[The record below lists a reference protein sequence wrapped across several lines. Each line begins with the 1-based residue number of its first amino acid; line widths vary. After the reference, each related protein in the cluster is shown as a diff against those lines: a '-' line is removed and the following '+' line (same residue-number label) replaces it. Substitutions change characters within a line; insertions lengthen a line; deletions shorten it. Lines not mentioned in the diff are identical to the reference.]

1 MQFDLKVYRAEGGV
15 SLLRSSAHDAQS
27 ARDQAERQG
36 YAVLSA
42 RAVRNGLFG
51 GGGRVRFDVPLFGQ
65 ELLALMEAGM
75 GLVEALS
82 LLAER
87 VRQAEVKQVLSHV
100 LSLVAQGQPFSCALE
115 GNPDI
120 FPVLFVA
127 SVRASEKTGNLVE
140 GVKRYLT
147 YHGQV
152 NALRAKVISASIYPV
167 LLLAVGGLVVLFLMV
182 YVVPRFSQVYAGLGE
197 ERLPFLSLLLMR
209 WGQLASEFAMPL
221 VIVAAGM
228 VAVGVYLVRMAFV
241 RAWLERWLWR
251 IPGVGAQL
259 QIYQLAR
266 FTRTVAMLLKGG
278 IPLLS
283 ALDMTDALLRQPV
296 LKAGLMAARQALREG
311 YSLAETFREQGLATE
326 VGVRLLV
333 VGERGGELGETM
345 ERIAAFYDDETA
357 RYVEWF
363 TKLFEPV
370 LMVFMGLLIGGI
382 VILMYLPIFQ
392 LASSI
397 Q

>member
-1 MQFDLKVYRAEGGV
+1 MQFDLKVYRAEGGI
-15 SLLRSSAHDAQS
+15 SRLRSSAHDAQS

-42 RAVRNGLFG
+42 HAVRNGPLG
-51 GGGRVRFDVPLFGQ
+51 GGRRVRFDVPLFGQ

-87 VRQAEVKQVLSHV
+87 ARHTEVKQVLSYV
-100 LSLVAQGQPFSCALE
+100 LSMVSQGQPFSRSLE

-120 FPVLFVA
+120 FPVLLVA
-127 SVRASEKTGNLVE
+127 SVRASEKTGDLVE

-152 NALRAKVISASIYPV
+152 NALRAKVIAASIYPA

-197 ERLPFLSLLLMR
+197 ERLPFLSLWLMR

-228 VAVGVYLVRMAFV
+228 VATGVYLVRMAFV

-278 IPLLS
+278 IPLVS

-311 YSLAETFREQGLATE
+311 HSLAETFREQGLATE

>member
-1 MQFDLKVYRAEGGV
+1 MQFDLKVYRAEGGI
-15 SLLRSSAHDAQS
+15 SRLRSSARDAQS
-27 ARDQAERQG
+27 ARDEAERQG

-42 RAVRNGLFG
+42 HVVRTGLFG
-51 GGGRVRFDVPLFGQ
+51 VETRVRFDVPLFGQ

-87 VRQAEVKQVLSHV
+87 ARQGEAKQVLSHV
-100 LSLVAQGQPFSCALE
+100 LSLVAQGQPFSRALE
-115 GNPDI
+115 GTPDI

-127 SVRASEKTGNLVE
+127 SVRASEQTGDLAE
-140 GVKRYLT
+140 GVNRYLT
-147 YHGQV
+147 YHRQV
-152 NALRAKVISASIYPV
+152 NALRAKVISASIYPA

-182 YVVPRFSQVYAGLGE
+182 YVVPRFSHVYAGLGE
-197 ERLPFLSLLLMR
+197 DRLPFLSLLLMR

-221 VIVAAGM
+221 VLGALSLVAA
-228 VAVGVYLVRMAFV
+228 GVYLVRMAFV
-241 RAWLERWLWR
+241 RAWLERRLWR
-251 IPGVGAQL
+251 IPGVGTQL

-266 FTRTVAMLLKGG
+266 FTRTVAMLLNGG
-278 IPLLS
+278 IPLVS
-283 ALDMTDALLRQPV
+283 ALDMTDTLLHQPV
-296 LKAGLMAARQALREG
+296 LKVGLVAARQALREG
-311 YSLAETFREQGLATE
+311 RSLAETFREQGLATE

-333 VGERGGELGETM
+333 VGERSGELGETM
-345 ERIAAFYDDETA
+345 ERIAAFYDEETA
-357 RYVEWF
+357 RHVEWF

>member
-1 MQFDLKVYRAEGGV
+1 MRG
-15 SLLRSSAHDAQS
+15 
-27 ARDQAERQG
+27 
-36 YAVLSA
+36 
-42 RAVRNGLFG
+42 
-51 GGGRVRFDVPLFGQ
+51 
-65 ELLALMEAGM
+65 
-75 GLVEALS
+75 
-82 LLAER
+82 
-87 VRQAEVKQVLSHV
+87 
-100 LSLVAQGQPFSCALE
+100 
-115 GNPDI
+115 
-120 FPVLFVA
+120 
-127 SVRASEKTGNLVE
+127 
-140 GVKRYLT
+140 
-147 YHGQV
+147 
-152 NALRAKVISASIYPV
+152 KVIAASIYPA

-197 ERLPFLSLLLMR
+197 ERLPFLSLWLMR

-228 VAVGVYLVRMAFV
+228 VAAGVYLVRMAFV

-278 IPLLS
+278 IPLVS

-296 LKAGLMAARQALREG
+296 LKAGLMAARKALREG
-311 YSLAETFREQGLATE
+311 RSLAETFREQGLATE

>member
-1 MQFDLKVYRAEGGV
+1 MQFDLKVYRSKSGI
-15 SLLRSSAHDAQS
+15 SCLRSSAQDVHS

-42 RAVRNGLFG
+42 HVVRNGLFG
-51 GGGRVRFDVPLFGQ
+51 AVQSVKFDVSLFGQ
-65 ELLALMEAGM
+65 ELLALMDAGM

-87 VRQAEVKQVLSHV
+87 ARRVEVQQVLSHIF
-100 LSLVAQGQPFSCALE
+100 SLVEQGLPFSRALE
-115 GNPDI
+115 GEADI

-127 SVRASEKTGNLVE
+127 SVRASEKTGDLVE
-140 GVKRYLT
+140 GIRRYLA

-152 NALRAKVISASIYPV
+152 NALRNKVISASIYPT
-167 LLLAVGGLVVLFLMV
+167 LLLLVGGLVMLFLMV
-182 YVVPRFSQVYAGLGE
+182 YVVPRFSHVYAGLGE
-197 ERLPFLSLLLMR
+197 DRLPVLSLWLMR

-221 VIVAAGM
+221 VIGVCGM
-228 VAVGVYLVRMAFV
+228 VVSGVYLVRMPSV
-241 RAWLERWLWR
+241 RASVGLWLWR
-251 IPGVGAQL
+251 IPHVGAQL

-278 IPLLS
+278 IPLVS
-283 ALDMTDALLRQPV
+283 ALDMTDALLRQPA
-296 LKAGLMAARQALREG
+296 LRAGLMAARQALREG
-311 YSLAETFREQGLATE
+311 HNVAETFRAQGLATE

-333 VGERGGELGETM
+333 VGERSGELGETM

-363 TKLFEPV
+363 TKLFEPA
-370 LMVFMGLLIGGI
+370 LMVFMGVLIGGI